1 MRPLGRKAAI
11 VVLAAA
17 LMTPPLSPAGAAK
30 QSCAAMFETV
40 QLKTFHVV
48 ISTAKKVYRV
58 GETVPID
65 IEVTRP
71 AHEDPLGQD
80 QPMDPPA
87 SEPASDVTVGLGLQ
101 VGRTYLFGIGR
112 TDDAG

>member
-1 MRPLGRKAAI
+1 
-11 VVLAAA
+11 
-17 LMTPPLSPAGAAK
+17 
-30 QSCAAMFETV
+30 
-40 QLKTFHVV
+40 
-48 ISTAKKVYRV
+48 
-58 GETVPID
+58 
-65 IEVTRP
+65 P

-112 TDDAG
+112 TDDAGKATIRVPLPTYVPPGSVFARSLAWNELVNTTCLIVEEQGYTEQKNFFSVR